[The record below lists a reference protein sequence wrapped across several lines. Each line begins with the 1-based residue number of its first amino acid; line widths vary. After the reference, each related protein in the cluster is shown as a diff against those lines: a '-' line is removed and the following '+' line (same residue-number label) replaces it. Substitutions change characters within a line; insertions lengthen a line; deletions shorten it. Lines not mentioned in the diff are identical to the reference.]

1 MDIVNKN
8 KVTKITT
15 KLYLIL
21 HFNKAVNMRGEG
33 AVEIQYYVILSFSVH
48 IFPTFPVFYFDIMIK
63 FNLDLM
69 IPLSTRFQFRV
80 L

>member
-33 AVEIQYYVILSFSVH
+33 AVEIQYHVVLSFSVH